1 MSNRITYN
9 LIGKNILATVGD
21 KYYRTVL
28 KKQKVIKLI
37 GEEYGKNL
45 KSRRGRPPKKIPTEV
60 HTSEEKI
67 KRVPFLHG
75 FQKNKPVDRNE
86 AKKFDIKTLRGV

>member
-37 GEEYGKNL
+37 GEEYGK
-45 KSRRGRPPKKIPTEV
+45 KF
-60 HTSEEKI
+60 KI
-67 KRVPFLHG
+67 KKR
-75 FQKNKPVDRNE
+75 
-86 AKKFDIKTLRGV
+86 TTT

>member
-37 GEEYGKNL
+37 GEEYGRKF
-45 KSRRGRPPKKIPTEV
+45 
-60 HTSEEKI
+60 KI
-67 KRVPFLHG
+67 KKRTP
-75 FQKNKPVDRNE
+75 
-86 AKKFDIKTLRGV
+86 T